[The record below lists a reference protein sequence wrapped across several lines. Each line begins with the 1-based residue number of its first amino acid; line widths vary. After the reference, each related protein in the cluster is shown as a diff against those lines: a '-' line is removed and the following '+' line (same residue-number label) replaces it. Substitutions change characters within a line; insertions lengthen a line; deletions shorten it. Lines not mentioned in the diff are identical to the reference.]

1 MKDFDIRKDAGG
13 ASFVAVQKEYKAV
26 QVSENYLEI
35 HLYWAGKGTC
45 CVPAQGT
52 YGPSISAISATPGK
66 KVQKL

>member
-1 MKDFDIRKDAGG
+1 MKDFDIRKDSGG
-13 ASFVAVQKEYKAV
+13 ASFVAVQKEYNAV

-52 YGPSISAISATPGK
+52 YGPSISAISATPGNKVK
-66 KVQKL
+66 KL